1 MSLFK
6 LLDAVNTPE
15 ANTAGL
21 LTTCLAAFNTFFQ
34 MFNPVLTGLFYIASI
49 AWLCVQ
55 MYYRIKD
62 KKRKNE
68 K

>member
-21 LTTCLAAFNTFFQ
+21 VTTCLAALNTFFQ

-49 AWLCVQ
+49 SWLGVQ
-55 MYYRIKD
+55 MYYKIKD